1 MKIQNKE
8 RQMRPICCRSGVTDR
23 LRSYEGKEDV
33 KKGWIQG
40 WGAQIALHTILV
52 PQPVLLINSTEKSA
66 PHLNLWR
73 LIY

>member
-1 MKIQNKE
+1 MNNTYMKIRNKE

-40 WGAQIALHTILV
+40 WGASHY
-52 PQPVLLINSTEKSA
+52 PSA
-66 PHLNLWR
+66 PTRPINK
-73 LIY
+73 